1 MRRCVTVS
9 GILFLAFVMWS
20 GVASAAPTYPVPDSF
35 LAGVPLELGNPGGSA
50 PGSNDWSC
58 VPSDAHP
65 EPVVLVHGTGGA
77 RQTNWAVYAP
87 LLANEGYC
95 VYSLTYGNFPEL
107 PWPLDAIGGMTPID
121 TGTAQIAT
129 FVDQVLSST
138 GASKVDLVG
147 HSQGTLQANNYV
159 KFFGGADKVSKIVSL
174 APPWHGTYGNDQI
187 SVGRSM
193 RALGIDDEV
202 AAGFPVCGACPEM
215 FQGSAFIDRMRAD
228 GVYVPGIEYTN
239 IATRYDE
246 LVVPYTSGIEPG
258 PNTTNIVV
266 QDGCEQDY
274 SDHVAVAGSARAA
287 GFVLNALDPAHPR
300 DVPCRFVA
308 PVAG

>member
-1 MRRCVTVS
+1 MRRCVSVS
-9 GILFLAFVMWS
+9 GILFLAFVMWA
-20 GVASAAPTYPVPDSF
+20 GVASAAPAYPVPDSF
-35 LAGVPLELGNPGGSA
+35 LAGVPLELGSPDGSA

-58 VPSDAHP
+58 RPSDAHP

-95 VYSLTYGNFPEL
+95 VYSLTYGNFPDL

-121 TGTAQIAT
+121 TGTAQIAA
-129 FVDQVLSST
+129 FVDRVLAST
-138 GASKVDLVG
+138 GAAKVDLVG
-147 HSQGTLQANNYV
+147 HSQGTVQANNYV
-159 KFFGGADKVSKIVSL
+159 KFFGGADKVAKIVSL
-174 APPWHGTYGNDQI
+174 APPWQGTYGNDQI
-187 SVGRSM
+187 SAGRFLRS
-193 RALGIDDEV
+193 LGVDDAV
-202 AAGFPVCGACPEM
+202 AAGFPVCQACPEM
-215 FQGSAFIDRMRAD
+215 LQGSKFIDRMRAG

-239 IATRYDE
+239 IVTRYDE
-246 LVVPYTSGIEPG
+246 LVVPYTSGLESG
-258 PNTTNIVV
+258 PDTTNIVV

-287 GFVLNALDPAHPR
+287 GFVLNALDSDHPR
-300 DVPCRFVA
+300 EVPCRFVA

>member
-1 MRRCVTVS
+1 MRRCVSVS
-9 GILFLAFVMWS
+9 GILFLAFVMWA
-20 GVASAAPTYPVPDSF
+20 GVASAAPAYPVPDSF
-35 LAGVPLELGNPGGSA
+35 LAGVPLELGNPDGSA

-58 VPSDAHP
+58 RPSDAHP

-95 VYSLTYGNFPEL
+95 VYSLTYGNFPDL

-121 TGTAQIAT
+121 TGTAQIAA
-129 FVDQVLSST
+129 FVDRVLAST
-138 GASKVDLVG
+138 GAAKVDLVG
-147 HSQGTLQANNYV
+147 HSQGTVQANNYV
-159 KFFGGADKVSKIVSL
+159 KFFGGADKVAKIVSL
-174 APPWHGTYGNDQI
+174 APPWQGTYGNDQI
-187 SVGRSM
+187 SAGRFLRS
-193 RALGIDDEV
+193 LGVDDAV
-202 AAGFPVCGACPEM
+202 AAGFPVCQACPEM
-215 FQGSAFIDRMRAD
+215 LQGSKFIDRMRAG

-239 IATRYDE
+239 IVTRYDE
-246 LVVPYTSGIEPG
+246 LVVPYTSGLESG
-258 PNTTNIVV
+258 PDTTNIVV

-287 GFVLNALDPAHPR
+287 GFVLNALDSDHPR
-300 DVPCRFVA
+300 EVPCRFVA